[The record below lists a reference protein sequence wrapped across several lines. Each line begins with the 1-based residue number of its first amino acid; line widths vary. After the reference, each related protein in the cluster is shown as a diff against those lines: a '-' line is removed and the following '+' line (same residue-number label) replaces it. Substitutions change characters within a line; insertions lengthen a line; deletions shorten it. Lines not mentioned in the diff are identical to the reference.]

1 MARLRT
7 LLGRGE
13 IKVISK
19 RMFRESIL
27 LMLAFTVAFAQ
38 VPTAIDIEKARK
50 AFAEAQQVS
59 EKEGGQ
65 LWGKTLYG
73 PMFFVDP
80 TTRAVVANEPDVEG
94 VLHKEGSVYVGTLPQ
109 RVIVAD
115 SPTEWA
121 GKRWTMLRWPVPES
135 TLTRRI
141 KFAHELFHRIQPA
154 LHLNAP
160 DLPNLQLD
168 TAEGRLWL
176 QLEWR
181 ALAAALVESGPA
193 QTAAIGDALAFRTYR
208 RQLFSEA
215 VKSEASLEIAE
226 GIPEYTGLVAAELD
240 RNAARWRAIAML
252 TDPDLSITFVRSFA
266 YTSGPAYGLLLDQRL
281 PGWRTKVTS
290 QSDLGNML
298 ASTLPS
304 LYDGGAK
311 VRAEAR
317 ALRYGKSAI
326 QIAETDRAVTAEA
339 VRARYR
345 DLLVEGPTLTLNRAV
360 HLSFSF
366 NPSALI
372 SLGNAGTVYPTF
384 HATDAWGTLNVTD
397 GVLVP
402 MDFSRATVAAPS
414 GINGPH
420 LQGPGWTLDL
430 SPGWQ
435 VVPSSR
441 QGSYTVRKQ

>member
-1 MARLRT
+1 M
-7 LLGRGE
+7 LGRGE

-27 LMLAFTVAFAQ
+27 LMLASTVAFAQ
-38 VPTAIDIEKARK
+38 VPTAIDIERARK
-50 AFAEAQQVS
+50 SFAEAQQVS

-80 TTRAVVANEPDVEG
+80 ATRAVVANEPDAEG
-94 VLHKEGSVYVGTLPQ
+94 MLHKEGSVYVGTLPQ

-135 TLTRRI
+135 TLTRRT
-141 KFAHELFHRIQPA
+141 KFAHELFHRIQPT
-154 LHLNAP
+154 LHLDAP

-181 ALAAALVESGPA
+181 ALAAALVDSGPA
-193 QTAAIGDALAFRTYR
+193 QTTAIRDALAFRTHR
-208 RQLFSEA
+208 RQLFPEA
-215 VKSEASLEIAE
+215 AKSEASLEIAE

-240 RNAARWRAIAML
+240 LNAARWRAVAML

-281 PGWRTKVTS
+281 PGWRTKVTT
-290 QSDLGNML
+290 QSDLGDML
-298 ASTLPS
+298 ASTLQSP
-304 LYDGGAK
+304 YDGAAI
-311 VRAEAR
+311 VPAEAR
-317 ALRYGKSAI
+317 ALSYGKSAI
-326 QIAETDRAVTAEA
+326 QIAETDRAATAEA
-339 VRARYR
+339 VKARYR
-345 DLLVEGPTLTLNRAV
+345 DLLVEGPTLTLDSAGRF
-360 HLSFSF
+360 SFSF

-384 HATDAWGTLNVTD
+384 HVADAWGTLDVTD

-402 MDFSRATVAAPS
+402 TDFSRATVAAPS
-414 GINGPH
+414 DINGPH

-441 QGSYTVRKQ
+441 LGSYTVRKQ